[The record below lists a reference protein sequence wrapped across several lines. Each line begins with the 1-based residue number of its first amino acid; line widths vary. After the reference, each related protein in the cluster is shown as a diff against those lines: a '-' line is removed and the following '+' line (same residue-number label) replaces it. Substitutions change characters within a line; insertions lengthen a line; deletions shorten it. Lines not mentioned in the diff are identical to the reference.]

1 MNKKITKYY
10 LPILI
15 LILAGSISFV
25 QFVNAESILAI
36 VTGVTSP
43 AISLISS
50 NTSNALDKEI
60 LNSNVDNNINLTAGL
75 FSFIGNIIAA
85 IVEAVV
91 AVVVAIVE
99 VVVAVVQTVVNVFT
113 PSSQP
118 ATNQSH
124 QSSPPPGYSCV
135 QIRCL

>member
-15 LILAGSISFV
+15 LILVGSISFV

-75 FSFIGNIIAA
+75 FSFIGNIIAV

-113 PSSQP
+113 PSPP

-124 QSSPPPGYSCV
+124 QSSSPPGYSCV
-135 QIRCL
+135 QIRCQ